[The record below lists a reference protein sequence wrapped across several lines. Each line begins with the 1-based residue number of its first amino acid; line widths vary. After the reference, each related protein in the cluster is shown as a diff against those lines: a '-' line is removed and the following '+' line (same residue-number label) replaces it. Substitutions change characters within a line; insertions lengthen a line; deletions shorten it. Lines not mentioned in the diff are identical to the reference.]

1 MHDLYNEE
9 IYRRLQNEDL
19 LREAEQERLIL
30 NYEKMQVNK
39 HNRMNNRVQA
49 VRTLRV
55 SVTREPGKNNHR
67 QITLEV

>member
-49 VRTLRV
+49 VRMLRV
-55 SVTREPGKNNHR
+55 SVTREPVKNNHR